1 MRESQSS
8 PNLLHISRTTSDK
21 MRHRR
26 SEMKYQ
32 FLENRISDDYQ
43 YDDANEDGNTC
54 EGLNDNK
61 DDTLDPV
68 AAASNLQ
75 HSLRSLLR
83 QKYRGGDNSRQ
94 NGEGRLRRTGST
106 DGIKI
111 TDFGLIDQPSLDTF
125 LTDQR

>member
-8 PNLLHISRTTSDK
+8 PNLPHISRTTSDK
-21 MRHRR
+21 MRHGR

-32 FLENRISDDYQ
+32 FLENRISDDHQ
-43 YDDANEDGNTC
+43 YGDANEDGNTC
-54 EGLNDNK
+54 EGLNDKK

-83 QKYRGGDNSRQ
+83 QKYRGGDN
-94 NGEGRLRRTGST
+94 GKGRLRRIGSS
-106 DGIKI
+106 DGMKI
-111 TDFGLIDQPSLDTF
+111 TNFGLIDQPSLDTF